1 MASDPFPEE
10 RAQTSYQ
17 NLSLWLL
24 NNKSDV
30 HQRYDILTHC
40 VFLYKHIS
48 AIETLKDCMANIPR
62 GGEQSSEE
70 VHALSKR
77 FWDYLNQLLYDRRFL
92 CKAQV
97 ERSQALLY
105 SLSSRRVG
113 LPAHHLYREPYPLG
127 AYYYHSRRAP

>member
-10 RAQTSYQ
+10 RAQILYQ

-24 NNKSDV
+24 NNVSDV
-30 HQRYDILTHC
+30 DQRYDILKHC

-62 GGEQSSEE
+62 GGDKSSSE

-77 FWDYLNQLLYDRRFL
+77 FWDYLNQQLCDRRFH
-92 CKAQV
+92 CIAQV
-97 ERSQALLY
+97 ERSKALLY
-105 SLSSRRVG
+105 SLNSSRVD
-113 LPAHHLYREPYPLG
+113 LPAHHLYHEQYPLG